1 MIVTRATLTPAVAV
15 TFRLVRTTGTVAHG
29 VTFPNGVTVLQW
41 LLAPACETRYATA
54 ADMRK
59 HRVTAST
66 KYVSP

>member
-1 MIVTRATLTPAVAV
+1 MIVTATPTPTVAT

-41 LLAPACETRYATA
+41 LLVPACETRYATA